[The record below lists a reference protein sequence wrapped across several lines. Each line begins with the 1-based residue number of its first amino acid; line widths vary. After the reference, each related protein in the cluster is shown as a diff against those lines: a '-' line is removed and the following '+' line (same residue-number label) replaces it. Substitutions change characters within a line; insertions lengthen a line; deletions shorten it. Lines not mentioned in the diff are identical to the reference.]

1 MKCLIS
7 PGTEKRD
14 GYFHTAFY
22 LTDWLDGWLADRMA
36 GRTMN
41 ILDIAL
47 FSYHFCYPVMN
58 FWRRETINKEAQ
70 MARAFRKGMWVVW
83 VAWFVARTAEQRA
96 EIRHINS

>member
-22 LTDWLDGWLADRMA
+22 LTGWLAGWLDGWLS

-47 FSYHFCYPVMN
+47 FFSLPFLLCCDE
-58 FWRRETINKEAQ
+58 FLAQ
-70 MARAFRKGMWVVW
+70 GDNQQGSADGTCLFRKGMWV
-83 VAWFVARTAEQRA
+83 AWAAARTASS
-96 EIRHINS
+96 NSSHKFVMK

>member
-47 FSYHFCYPVMN
+47 FSLPFLLCYDE
-58 FWRRETINKEAQ
+58 FLAQETINKEAQ

>member
-47 FSYHFCYPVMN
+47 FSLPFLLCYDE
-58 FWRRETINKEAQ
+58 FLAQ
-70 MARAFRKGMWVVW
+70 GDNQQGSADGTCLSKGNVGGLGGVVRC
-83 VAWFVARTAEQRA
+83 ADSRTA
-96 EIRHINS
+96 S